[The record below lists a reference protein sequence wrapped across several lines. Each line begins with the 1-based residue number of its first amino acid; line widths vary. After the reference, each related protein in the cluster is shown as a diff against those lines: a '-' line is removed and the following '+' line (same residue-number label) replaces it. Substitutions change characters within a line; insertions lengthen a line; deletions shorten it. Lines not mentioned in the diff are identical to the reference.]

1 MEERRYCDPLVVTD
15 DGATHKLTRIG
26 LAKSLTDRLQCFAA
40 VHDFAQLYTEYE
52 WRRDKWGAGFP
63 DILKLEMQLTGS
75 AKSNLVTSHDIVAVA
90 EWANHR
96 NIASIE
102 CPDTLRLPL
111 HSAAPRAP
119 SVAAT
124 DPAALAT
131 QLRHATKG
139 LGPTTL
145 SKVLRFAV
153 PSQLGVIDTRIVRV
167 VGRGDE
173 ASKREDWLSLRVRNY
188 GSGAHIPASQ
198 SAWPRDYS
206 KWVNI
211 LRLFAGLLNGS
222 GVACPHPHGFVTN
235 GLRSRG
241 VWACADVEMA
251 LFAWASQSL
260 KGKRSRCSAI

>member
-1 MEERRYCDPLVVTD
+1 MEDRRYCDPLVVTD
-15 DGATHKLTRIG
+15 DGSTHKLTRIG

-102 CPDTLRLPL
+102 CPDTLRLPV

-119 SVAAT
+119 SVAAIH
-124 DPAALAT
+124 PAALAT
-131 QLRHATKG
+131 QLRQATKG

-145 SKVLRFAV
+145 SKVLRFAD
-153 PSQLGVIDTRIVRV
+153 PSQLGAIDTRIVRV
-167 VGRGDE
+167 VGLGDE
-173 ASKREDWLSLRVRNY
+173 GSKREDWLSLRVRNY
-188 GSGAHIPASQ
+188 RSRRYIPASQ

-206 KWVNI
+206 KWTSI
-211 LRLFAGLLNGS
+211 LRFFAASLNDS
-222 GVACPHPHGFVTN
+222 GVACPHPDGFVDN
-235 GLRSRG
+235 GLRVRG
-241 VWACADVEMA
+241 LWACADVEMA
-251 LFAWASQSL
+251 LFSWASSCVKQSE
-260 KGKRSRCSAI
+260 SCCQAD